1 MRVLFCGLG
10 GIGQRHLRNLRTL
23 LGDELEVH
31 AYRVRRNR
39 ERLLDNLSIAP
50 DGDLEVDYQIHV
62 HTALDAALAT
72 KPDAVFVCNPSSLH
86 TPIALAAAKAGAHIF
101 IEKPVSNSL
110 AELEDLQSEVRARG
124 LVCYVGYNFRFHPG
138 LQRMK
143 QLIDG
148 RFFGNILSVRS
159 EIGEYLPNWH
169 RYEDYRQM
177 YAAREDLGGGVIL
190 SQIHEMDLIYWFF
203 GLPKTISCR
212 GGKLSKLEIDVE
224 DTASS
229 LMQYEG
235 PAGRFPIALHQDF
248 VQRPPVRTF
257 RISGDAGMAVIDL
270 IRNEMTIYGEEGD
283 LLEALNFSG
292 FSRNDMF
299 LEQSRHFLDCI
310 AKGLSPNVD
319 LFDGTQ
325 SLRLALAARESLA
338 QGSEIQL
345 GQLAQLTMGAR
356 R

>member
-23 LGDELEVH
+23 LGDGLEVH

-39 ERLLDNLSIAP
+39 EKLLDNLSIAP
-50 DGDLEVDYQIHV
+50 DADLEVDYAITV
-62 HTALDAALAT
+62 HTELDQALAA
-72 KPDAVFVCNPSSLH
+72 KPDAVYVCNPSSLH
-86 TPIALAAAKAGAHIF
+86 TPIALAAAKAGAHVF
-101 IEKPVSNSL
+101 IEKPVANSL
-110 AELEDLQSEVRARG
+110 VGLDELLEIARAGG
-124 LVCYVGYNFRFHPG
+124 LICYVGYNFRFHPG
-138 LQRMK
+138 LNRMK
-143 QLIDG
+143 ELIDA

-203 GLPKTISCR
+203 GLPKTIACR

-235 PAGRFPIALHQDF
+235 PHGRFPIMLHQDF
-248 VQRPPVRTF
+248 LQRPPVRTF
-257 RISGDAGMAVIDL
+257 KVSGDAGMAEIDL
-270 IRNEMTIYGEEGD
+270 IRNIMVVYGEQGD
-283 LLEALNFSG
+283 KLEELNFTG

-299 LEQSRHFLDCI
+299 LEQARHFLDCI
-310 AKGLSPNVD
+310 AKKAAPQVD
-319 LFDGTQ
+319 LHDGIQ
-325 SLRLALAARESLA
+325 SLRLALAAKESLA
-338 QGSEIQL
+338 KGMEVH
-345 GQLAQLTMGAR
+345 LAEGV
-356 R
+356 